1 MLAARTRVGS
11 RTAARRALPALSA
24 RADVHCATYRHAI
37 ESVFFFADSQGH
49 VRTGQRAA
57 RAAGRGGWV
66 CEGLLETPIFGVL
79 EPKTPIFGVLDL
91 N

>member
-1 MLAARTRVGS
+1 MLA
-11 RTAARRALPALSA
+11 A

-37 ESVFFFADSQGH
+37 ETEFFFADSQGH

-66 CEGLLETPIFGVL
+66 CEGLLETPILGVL
-79 EPKTPIFGVLDL
+79 EPKTPILGVLDL
-91 N
+91 ND